1 MVKIIDIGFGNLLS
15 LHYSLLDIN
24 IDNKIINSPYQ
35 IEPYDK
41 LLLPG
46 VGSIKS
52 YMTALKKTGFS
63 KKILEHFN
71 TNQLLIGICI
81 GMQSLSNFSEEDGGV
96 KCLQILDTKV
106 VKMREGKNNG
116 WIKIHLNNK
125 FFKKKIY
132 GRVFYNHEFG
142 MIKNNKNFKSEK
154 IPNRNYLSFIK
165 KNNFYGIQFHPE
177 KSQATGLKILKQIL
191 S

>member
-1 MVKIIDIGFGNLLS
+1 MVKIIDVGFGNLLS

-24 IDNKIINSPYQ
+24 INNKIINTPDQ
-35 IEPYDK
+35 VEPKDK

-52 YMTALKKTGFS
+52 YMRALKKTGFS
-63 KKILEHFN
+63 KKISDHYSS
-71 TNQLLIGICI
+71 NQLLIGICI
-81 GMQSLSNFSEEDGGV
+81 GMHSLSNFSEEDKGV
-96 KCLQILDTKV
+96 KCLQIFDTKV
-106 VKMREGKNNG
+106 IKMREGKNNG
-116 WIKIHLNNK
+116 WLKIHLNNK
-125 FFKKKIY
+125 FFKQKIH

-142 MIKNNKNFKSEK
+142 VIKNKNNLKFEK
-154 IPNRNYLSFIK
+154 IPNTNYISFIK